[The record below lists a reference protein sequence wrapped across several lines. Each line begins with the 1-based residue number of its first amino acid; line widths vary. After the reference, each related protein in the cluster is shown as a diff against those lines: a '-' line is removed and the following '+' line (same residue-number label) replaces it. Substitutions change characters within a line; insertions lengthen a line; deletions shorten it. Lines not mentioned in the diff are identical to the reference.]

1 MQRAITAPLRPN
13 FGRSWYWPR
22 SRSMY
27 RRLGQQPM
35 RCVGGSRAARIVTAE
50 RCRRRNACGERTT
63 RVGSESRPT
72 ARRLAALPFRPTL
85 GAPGRCSRFRW
96 DSQSLSHFLARESPL
111 RFQPTSRPLQ
121 YRTKPGIDTEEHAL
135 RIVLVS
141 GDDRRNHTPMIS
153 KKHRLGTARLD
164 VRGQG
169 GNLRYFNG
177 FHRSILSFPI
187 HNSLCRLSPTA
198 ATMTRG
204 SGCSSTA

>member
-1 MQRAITAPLRPN
+1 MPTALVRDLDDEVYERLKRVQRAITAPLRPN

-96 DSQSLSHFLARESPL
+96 DSQSLSHFLARESPSDSSL
-111 RFQPTSRPLQ
+111 RRDRSNIAPNLGLILRSMLCASSSSAGTIVATTRP
-121 YRTKPGIDTEEHAL
+121 
-135 RIVLVS
+135 
-141 GDDRRNHTPMIS
+141 
-153 KKHRLGTARLD
+153 
-164 VRGQG
+164 
-169 GNLRYFNG
+169 
-177 FHRSILSFPI
+177 
-187 HNSLCRLSPTA
+187 
-198 ATMTRG
+198 
-204 SGCSSTA
+204 